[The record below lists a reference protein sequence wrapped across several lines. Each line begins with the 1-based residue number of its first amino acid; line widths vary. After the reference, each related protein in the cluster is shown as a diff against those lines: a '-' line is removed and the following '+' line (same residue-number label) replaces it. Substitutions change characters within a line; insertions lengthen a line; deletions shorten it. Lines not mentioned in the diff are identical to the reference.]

1 MNILF
6 FPKAGKWLK
15 QPKMSGLLKQIQYCN
30 KMAEKVKKYFHYTE
44 NRNRQSEAANSA
56 VVYKLAGQN

>member
-1 MNILF
+1 
-6 FPKAGKWLK
+6 
-15 QPKMSGLLKQIQYCN
+15 
-30 KMAEKVKKYFHYTE
+30 MAEKVNKYFHYIE